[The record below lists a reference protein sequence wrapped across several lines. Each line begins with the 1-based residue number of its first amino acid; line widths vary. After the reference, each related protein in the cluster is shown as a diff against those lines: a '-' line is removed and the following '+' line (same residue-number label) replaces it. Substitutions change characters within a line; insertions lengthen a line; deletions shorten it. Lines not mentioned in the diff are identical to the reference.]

1 MGMSEASQR
10 TDLRHLFGSTA
21 RAHHAVYGGPNP
33 GWPRWYAE
41 WMYGQMLVL
50 LDSDPNVDELEAWLI
65 VLDAR
70 YSDEQP
76 EGSWPGHYADWTI
89 TWDTERT

>member
-1 MGMSEASQR
+1 MSEPSQH
-10 TDLRHLFGSTA
+10 TDLRHLFGSAA

-50 LDSDPNVDELEAWLI
+50 LDSDPTVDELEAWL
-65 VLDAR
+65 VELDAR
-70 YSDEQP
+70 YSDEQSG
-76 EGSWPGHYADWTI
+76 GSWPSHYADWTI
-89 TWDTERT
+89 TWDTDRT

>member
-1 MGMSEASQR
+1 MSEPAQH
-10 TDLRHLFGSTA
+10 TDLRHLFGSAA

-50 LDSDPNVDELEAWLI
+50 LDLDPTVDELEAWL
-65 VLDAR
+65 VELDAR
-70 YSDEQP
+70 YSDEQSG
-76 EGSWPGHYADWTI
+76 GSWPSHYADWTI
-89 TWDTERT
+89 TWDADRR